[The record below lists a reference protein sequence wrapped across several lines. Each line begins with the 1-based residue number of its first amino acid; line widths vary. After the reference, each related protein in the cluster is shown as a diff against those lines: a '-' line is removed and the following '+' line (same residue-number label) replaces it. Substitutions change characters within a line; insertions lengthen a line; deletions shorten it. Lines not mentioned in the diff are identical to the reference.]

1 MSIIGTLFE
10 IREFSIFDGSGI
22 RTTVFLK
29 GCPLRCAWCHNPEG
43 IAFQPEILYN
53 EHKCNHCGN
62 CKKVCPTP
70 EKCVTCGTCARS
82 CPTGAR
88 RVCGFQM
95 NSDDLASQ
103 LLKQADIF
111 AMSGGGVTFSGGEP
125 LAQAKFVR
133 EVMKILRDAKI
144 STAVETSGAVSEEN
158 YRLGL
163 ELADFVFQDL
173 KHPDADAFQYYTG
186 GDLNL
191 VLKNIAWLCESGKPF
206 IFRIPLIP
214 EVNDSAECMT
224 NFAKIAAGIPT
235 LQCVEIL
242 PYHVTAGAKYHLVGK
257 VYKPEF
263 PEERTHEIIT
273 EPFTERNVPW
283 KIL

>member
-1 MSIIGTLFE
+1 M
-10 IREFSIFDGSGI
+10 
-22 RTTVFLK
+22 
-29 GCPLRCAWCHNPEG
+29 
-43 IAFQPEILYN
+43 
-53 EHKCNHCGN
+53 
-62 CKKVCPTP
+62 
-70 EKCVTCGTCARS
+70 
-82 CPTGAR
+82 
-88 RVCGFQM
+88 CGFQM